1 MSIDQ
6 KALENINAHLAQLE
20 TRSDGAQAAEK
31 HYFEIL
37 RALLEYEGFDVRTDQ
52 HGLEHLDLNATSRCE
67 PYIRIGA
74 EFKHYQSQRP
84 IDEIT
89 VRRVLQSARRTDCDR
104 IIFVANRPF
113 STEAYRLAAQEEPVD
128 FKLIDLPELRKWVAR
143 VSAELDDVV
152 RGFIDITREYLKR
165 AAMIIAQRP
174 EELNSVPWRTLEE
187 LLGETLAELG
197 FDVTVTPATGDGGK
211 DAVVRAIVRGHG
223 VTYYVEL
230 KHWKTSRVGASTVRR
245 FLELTARDDVD
256 GGLYLATAGYT
267 QPTFELLAEINRPVV
282 LGDGGKIVSLCRTYA
297 RSRAG
302 LWSPPSNPFEVLQ
315 ADAQALKTRVI

>member
-6 KALENINAHLAQLE
+6 PALKSINAHLAQLE
-20 TRSDGAQAAEK
+20 TGSDEPQAAEK

-37 RALLEYEGFDVRTDQ
+37 RALLEFEGFDVQGDQ
-52 HGLEHLDLNATSRCE
+52 RGVERLDFYATSRCE
-67 PYIRIGA
+67 PSIRIGA
-74 EFKHYQSQRP
+74 EFKHYQSKRP
-84 IDEIT
+84 IDET
-89 VRRVLQSARRTDCDR
+89 SVRRVLESARRADCDR
-104 IIFVANRPF
+104 ILFVANRPF
-113 STEAYRLAAQEEPVD
+113 SAEACQLAAQAEPVD
-128 FKLIDLPELRKWVAR
+128 FKLVDLPGLRQWVAR
-143 VSAELDDVV
+143 VSAALDDVTC
-152 RGFIDITREYLKR
+152 GFINVTRDYLKR
-165 AAMIIAQRP
+165 AAMIIAQHP

-187 LLGETLAELG
+187 LLGETLAGLG

-230 KHWKTSRVGASTVRR
+230 KHWKTRRVGAPIVRR

-256 GGLYLATAGYT
+256 GGLYLATTGYT
-267 QPTFELLAEINRPVV
+267 QPTFELIAEINRPLV

-302 LWSPPSNPFEVLQ
+302 LWSPPSNPFEVLE
-315 ADAQALKTRVI
+315 ADAQSLKTRVV